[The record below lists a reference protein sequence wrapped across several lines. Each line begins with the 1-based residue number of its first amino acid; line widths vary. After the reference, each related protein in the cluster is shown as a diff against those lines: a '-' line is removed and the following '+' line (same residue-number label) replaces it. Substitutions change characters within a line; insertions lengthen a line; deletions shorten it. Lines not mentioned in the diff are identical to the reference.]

1 MSTLPTSP
9 RAVMRIIEGI
19 TALCLGS
26 AENLV
31 WVDETDAAGFSD
43 GEYLYLP
50 RPLGFHEE
58 EYGLLLALALR
69 EVARIWHS
77 KAEAFHDLEPG
88 VLAYS
93 TLVEEVRLKMCLAQT
108 FRGVP
113 AIFGTAVAIVCQ
125 QRVVSLTE
133 DPSDAEPAKA
143 LLVWVSAHAAVI
155 DVPALAEGLDR
166 LSQLVRQ
173 HVDEERVLKAKQL
186 AQGAGPADST
196 EVAIALG
203 AYIWSLLHPL
213 QPPEEAPKASSPET
227 GSARADPPPGGEG
240 NPEAGPEKGDQPDSA
255 TDSTGEPAAEGTPK
269 GMGGASDKPAP
280 GTRPMEDT
288 GKAAGGPPHATNPGE
303 AGPDE
308 PSPGSAA
315 DPQHDR
321 HAHATNDPLSDGL
334 ARLKG
339 HAHAVIYRP
348 QAAALRERGESQRP
362 IAVSVSEAGQAML
375 AALLNEP
382 EAARGLLGTTIG
394 FEIADGPSEEGL
406 TSLIGAGGGLPQHP
420 DQAGRT
426 LLDAIPARLVT
437 VLLRELQDVRRKPFQ
452 RSVTGPRLA
461 AVKLW
466 RLSRLGDT
474 RLFRKRTP
482 STGIDAA
489 VSLLLDRSAS
499 MQRNGFDQAVEV
511 TQAFLLALQR
521 IDGVRTSLDVFP
533 GTGTPIEQV
542 LAFGQSHHKA
552 RERLGELEPQ
562 GGTPTGSAI
571 ARRLRQML
579 DVVAQTKLMVVVTDG
594 QPDRDEV
601 GLLAAVLAQAVMF
614 QVQVVGIGIDV
625 DLQRRFPASVSVRSV
640 SELPDAMA
648 KLFRERL
655 LDK

>member
-1 MSTLPTSP
+1 MSAVPTSP
-9 RAVMRIIEGI
+9 RVVMRIIEGI

-31 WVDETDAAGFSD
+31 WVDEIDAAAFSD
-43 GEYLYLP
+43 GEHLYLP

-77 KAEAFHDLEPG
+77 KPEAFDDLEPG

-93 TLVEEVRLKMCLAQT
+93 TLVEEVRLKMYLART
-108 FRGVP
+108 FRGAP
-113 AIFGTAVAIVCQ
+113 AIFGTAAAIVCQ
-125 QRVVSLTE
+125 QRVVSLTD
-133 DPSDAEPAKA
+133 DPAEVELTKA
-143 LLVWVSAHAAVI
+143 LLVWATAHAAVI
-155 DVPALAEGLDR
+155 EVPALAEGLDR
-166 LSQLVRQ
+166 LSELVRQ
-173 HVDEERVLKAKQL
+173 HVGEERVLKAKQL

-203 AYIWSLLHPL
+203 AYIWSLLHPQ

-227 GSARADPPPGGEG
+227 GSATANPPPSAEG
-240 NPEAGPEKGDQPDSA
+240 KPEAGPEEGDQPDSGTEA
-255 TDSTGEPAAEGTPK
+255 TGEPAAEGTTE
-269 GMGGASDKPAP
+269 GTGGESDEAAR
-280 GTRPMEDT
+280 GTQPMEDT
-288 GKAAGGPPHATNPGE
+288 GKTAGSPQQATNPGE

-315 DPQHDR
+315 DREHDQPP
-321 HAHATNDPLSDGL
+321 HATCDPLSDGL
-334 ARLKG
+334 ARLRG
-339 HAHAVIYRP
+339 HTHAVSYRA

-362 IAVSVSEAGQAML
+362 AVVPVSKAGQAML

-394 FEIADGPSEEGL
+394 FEIGDGPEEEGL
-406 TSLIGAGGGLPQHP
+406 TSQIGAGGGLPQHP

-426 LLDAIPARLVT
+426 LLDAIPSRLVT

-452 RSVTGPRLA
+452 HSVTGPKLA
-461 AVKLW
+461 AAKLW

-474 RLFRKRTP
+474 RLFRNRTP

-499 MQRNGFDQAVEV
+499 MQRNGFEQAVEV

-533 GTGTPIEQV
+533 GTDTPIEQV
-542 LAFGQSHHKA
+542 LAFGQTHHKA
-552 RERLGELEPQ
+552 RDRLRELEPQ

-601 GLLAAVLAQAVMF
+601 DLMAAVLVQAAMF
-614 QVQVVGIGIDV
+614 QVQVVGIGIGV

-648 KLFRERL
+648 ELFRESL
-655 LDK
+655 LHK